1 MQAHDRGKGLA
12 IEFILN
18 IFGVALAYW
27 VDYGF
32 SFVDNE
38 AQFRYCKNLPL
49 IPPQHTTNIPHRF
62 PIAFQIFFALVTF
75 ASIIFLPESPRWL
88 LNHDREDEARHILW
102 RLQPNANEIGED
114 SEIVNNEMAII
125 QHALYEEK
133 EVAGGTNFKALL
145 KDGPQRFRYRTL
157 LGIGGQ
163 FMQQISGIN
172 LITYYAAVIFET
184 SIGMSHNTALL
195 VAGANGIAYL

>member
-1 MQAHDRGKGLA
+1 M
-12 IEFILN
+12 
-18 IFGVALAYW
+18 
-27 VDYGF
+27 
-32 SFVDNE
+32 
-38 AQFRYCKNLPL
+38 
-49 IPPQHTTNIPHRF
+49 
-62 PIAFQIFFALVTF
+62 
-75 ASIIFLPESPRWL
+75 FLPESPRWL
-88 LNHDREDEARHILW
+88 LNHGREDEARNVLW
-102 RLQPNANEIGED
+102 RLQPNAKEMNED
-114 SEIVNNEMAII
+114 ADVVNNEMAII

-133 EVAGGTNFKALL
+133 EIAGGTTFKALL

-163 FMQQISGIN
+163 FMQQLSGRISSTSLSGSVELTCILGIN